1 MKKNENERKPE
12 YDCRSDQ
19 LTDDRRAG
27 GSYGRI

>member
-1 MKKNENERKPE
+1 MKEKQHERIPE
-12 YDCRSDQ
+12 YDCRLGQ

>member
-1 MKKNENERKPE
+1 MKEKQHERIPE

-19 LTDDRRAG
+19 LADDRRAG